1 MQKKWKQRSLPTCK
15 GEGRSRRTQDGL
27 SLLFTSG
34 LGTANLHWIFSL
46 CLAPW
51 GNTLVTSSLP
61 QFYEAG
67 TNYCHRSVVGSV
79 TWRLPAGTCRIRG
92 MLAMTLTA
100 LLPPWSH
107 TTASE
112 LQSLLGVTGRGGGWS
127 RKGGGLSMEESHLGE
142 FGSSGLIHNSTR
154 NNHLEG
160 KSIWLYSLGK

>member
-92 MLAMTLTA
+92 MLAMTLTRTLA
-100 LLPPWSH
+100 TVKPHYSFW
-107 TTASE
+107 ASE
-112 LQSLLGVTGRGGGWS
+112 PSRGDWEGRG
-127 RKGGGLSMEESHLGE
+127 MEQKRWGSLDGRES
-142 FGSSGLIHNSTR
+142 SWR
-154 NNHLEG
+154 
-160 KSIWLYSLGK
+160 IWILRPDSQQHKK